1 MNRRTFTASLAAA
14 MATATSTRAQST
26 AARGPVVIGS
36 RRELL
41 IDNYLIERLERGARL
56 RLHHPERREIAL
68 VHDQPWEGAGSG
80 YQTVFRDGGVYRM
93 YYKAWAH
100 TFDLKSAHPLVIAYA
115 ESRDGIE
122 WRKPDLGLVAFN
134 GSKKNNI
141 ILDEIHGGVAHDFS
155 PFLDAN
161 PACASDA
168 KYKAVGYG
176 KPKGLYAYKS
186 SDGIHWKIMQDQAII
201 TKGAFD
207 TQNIAFWDPAIKKYR
222 AYIRDFENGRRDIR
236 TCVSD
241 DFLSWSE
248 PEWLSY
254 PGAPDEQL
262 YTNQVAPYY
271 RAPHIYIGF
280 PARYVDRG
288 WLESTR
294 QLPELAEREQ
304 RARAN
309 TRFGTA
315 VTDSLLMTSRDGRA
329 FHRWDEAFLRPGLRT
344 RFNWSYGDNYLAW
357 HVVETQG
364 RADDEGPELSLYA
377 TESYFTGNDARLRRY
392 ALRIDGFASA
402 YAPLGGGEV
411 ISKPLVYQGNKL
423 QVNFSTSAGGELRFE
438 LQDASGAAL
447 PGCSL
452 QDSEPM
458 FGDSL
463 EQSVTWKD
471 NPDLRKW
478 SDRPV
483 RIRVSLKDADLFS
496 FRFAAV

>member
-1 MNRRTFTASLAAA
+1 
-14 MATATSTRAQST
+14 
-26 AARGPVVIGS
+26 
-36 RRELL
+36 
-41 IDNYLIERLERGARL
+41 
-56 RLHHPERREIAL
+56 
-68 VHDQPWEGAGSG
+68 
-80 YQTVFRDGGVYRM
+80 
-93 YYKAWAH
+93 
-100 TFDLKSAHPLVIAYA
+100 
-115 ESRDGIE
+115 
-122 WRKPDLGLVAFN
+122 
-134 GSKKNNI
+134 
-141 ILDEIHGGVAHDFS
+141 
-155 PFLDAN
+155 
-161 PACASDA
+161 
-168 KYKAVGYG
+168 
-176 KPKGLYAYKS
+176 
-186 SDGIHWKIMQDQAII
+186 
-201 TKGAFD
+201 
-207 TQNIAFWDPAIKKYR
+207 
-222 AYIRDFENGRRDIR
+222 
-236 TCVSD
+236 
-241 DFLSWSE
+241 
-248 PEWLSY
+248 
-254 PGAPDEQL
+254 
-262 YTNQVAPYY
+262 
-271 RAPHIYIGF
+271 
-280 PARYVDRG
+280 
-288 WLESTR
+288 
-294 QLPELAEREQ
+294 
-304 RARAN
+304 
-309 TRFGTA
+309 
-315 VTDSLLMTSRDGRA
+315 MTSRDGRA

-411 ISKPLVYQGNKL
+411 ISKPLLYQGNKL

-483 RIRVSLKDADLFS
+483 RLRVSLRDADLFS